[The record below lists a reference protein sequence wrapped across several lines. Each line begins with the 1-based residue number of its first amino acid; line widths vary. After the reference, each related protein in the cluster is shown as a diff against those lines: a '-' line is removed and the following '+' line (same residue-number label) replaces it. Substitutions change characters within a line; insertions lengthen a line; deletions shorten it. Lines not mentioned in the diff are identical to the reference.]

1 MSENKTIAGA
11 GGGGGKGG
19 GTGGAGGIT
28 VSKDNL
34 NSFQYA
40 RILELISEGEI
51 EGFPSAR
58 NYTKDTI
65 EYNNAALKDTYID
78 NTPVIRQDADIGA
91 LQDRDFNFKGVLNYL
106 RFGTQNQSWIV
117 GFRASETPVNV
128 NSIIV
133 RSSPVTRTVTD
144 TTVDAVRVTISVPQL
159 QFFNS
164 DGSVTGTQVN
174 IRVELSYDGGAF
186 SSDPA
191 YGGIPSGDSRM
202 QFKGRTADLYQRSFV
217 VDFKQAWTSSVDIRI
232 VRETKN
238 APDGD
243 PDNSTRVDKIYWSTY
258 SEIRYSKLRY
268 PNSALVGFV
277 LPAEQFGSIPSRSF
291 RIRGIKV
298 RIPSNARPALGPYG
312 RGALIFK
319 NEPWDGTFTQSTS
332 GGYTWGGTQWTSDP
346 AWILWDLLTSTR
358 YGFGDHIQASKLDK
372 WAFYEASQY
381 CSARN
386 TYLTDGRTG
395 TTDDY
400 DAITGKHGINDGTGV
415 FEARFSCSV
424 NIQTQEEAYKLIND
438 MCSTFRAMP
447 FWSTGTLVLSQD
459 RPTDFS
465 YCFSP
470 ANVINGD
477 FTYSGSSLKT
487 RHTVVQV
494 SYMDLDAR
502 DINYE
507 VVEDAEAIA
516 KYGVIKA
523 DISAFACTSRG
534 QARRIGEWMLYSEQN
549 ETNTI
554 SFQTSIDAGVVV
566 RPGDVVQVYDP
577 VISGERRGGRIKT
590 ATTTQILIDD
600 TTQTVIPSLTQNP
613 AIRVLLPDGTF
624 GSSRINNTSGN
635 IVFLETALPVTP
647 QTGAPFVITSDDV
660 RPTLWRVLS
669 VTEEDGALY
678 TITGLAYSQ
687 QKYDYVERQQEIPAR
702 DITNLNVP
710 PPSTSNIQAAEY
722 LYESNGQVIQK
733 IIVSWQPV
741 PQAFQYRLRYRVGSG
756 NWATAYPKAPEYEI
770 LDTEVGRYE
779 FEIVTENA
787 TRRGSNAAIGTFDA
801 IGKTAPPNTI
811 PDLFIAPID
820 DKNAELY
827 WPQATD
833 IDVKIGGQIR
843 IRHSPLADGTATW
856 GQSNDIVPAVSG
868 SSTRKIVP
876 LLEGT
881 YFIRAV
887 DSTGNEAAGT
897 ASVIVDL
904 PAPQDTL
911 LIQEYREED
920 NSPPFNGTTN
930 NMSYNEEELGLI
942 LASDTLVDD
951 MATDGNWDALGLI
964 DYIGGA
970 ASEGSYIFSETLDL
984 GSTYDIDL
992 RNILKTRAYEPGNLW
1007 DDRLGL
1013 IDDWDDIDGDD
1024 LGAANCQLYVR
1035 TTADNPSGTPTWGNW
1050 QPFVNNTT
1058 RGRGFQ
1064 FKLIAT
1070 SNNAAQNVVVEELGV
1085 ITQFQRRVESERNKT
1100 SGAGAYAITFPTAFY
1115 GTPSI
1120 GITAQDMGTGDYFT
1134 VSSISRTGFT
1144 VTFRNSGGSMVS
1156 KVFDYQAV
1164 GHGRQIT

>member
-1 MSENKTIAGA
+1 MTTDKTIAGA
-11 GGGGGKGG
+11 GGGGAVGKGG
-19 GTGGAGGIT
+19 GTGGAGGAS
-28 VSKDNL
+28 VPRDNL
-34 NSFQYA
+34 NSVQYA
-40 RILELISEGEI
+40 RILEVISEGEI
-51 EGFPSAR
+51 EGFPSAK
-58 NYTKDTI
+58 NYTKDTAD
-65 EYNNAALKDTYID
+65 YNNAALKDTFID
-78 NTPVIRQDADIGA
+78 NTPVIREDANISS
-91 LQDRDFNFKGVLNYL
+91 LQNSDFNFKGVLSYL
-106 RFGTQNQSWIV
+106 RFGTQNQTWIP
-117 GFRASETPVNV
+117 GFRANETPYNV
-128 NSIIV
+128 NSLITF
-133 RSSPVTRTVTD
+133 STPVTRTVTD
-144 TTVDAVRVTISVPQL
+144 TNVDAVRITVSLPQL
-159 QFFNS
+159 QFFKA
-164 DGSVTGTQVN
+164 DGSVVGTQVDLQ
-174 IRVELSYDGGAF
+174 VEVSYDGGAF

-191 YGGIPSGDSRM
+191 NGGIPQTDSRM
-202 QFKGRTADLYQRSFV
+202 KFLGRTADLYQRSFV
-217 VDFKQAWTSSVDIRI
+217 VDFKQPWTSSVAIR
-232 VRETKN
+232 VLRKTED
-238 APDGD
+238 APTGV
-243 PDNSTRVDKIYWSTY
+243 NFTQIDKIYWASY
-258 SEIRYSKLRY
+258 SEIVYSKLRY

-298 RIPSNARPALGPYG
+298 QIPSNARPALGPYG

-346 AWILWDLLTSTR
+346 AWILWDLLTSKR

-386 TYLTDGRTG
+386 TYLIDGRSG

-400 DAITGKHGINDGTGV
+400 DAQTGRHGLDDGTGIY
-415 FEARFSCSV
+415 EPRFSCSV

-447 FWSTGTLVLSQD
+447 FWSTGSLALSQD

-487 RHTVVQV
+487 RHTVAQV

-502 DINYE
+502 DVNYE

-534 QARRIGEWMLYSEQN
+534 QARRIGEWLLYSEQN

-554 SFQTSIDAGVVV
+554 SFQTSADAGIMV

-577 VISGERRGGRIKT
+577 TISGERRGGRIKT

-600 TTQTVIPSLTQNP
+600 TTQTVIPNLTQNP
-613 AIRVLLPDGTF
+613 VIRVLLPDGTF
-624 GSSRINNTSGN
+624 GSSRISSSSGN
-635 IVFLETALPVTP
+635 LILLETALVATP
-647 QTGAPFVITSDDV
+647 QPGAPFVISSDDV

-669 VTEEDGALY
+669 VSEEDGALY
-678 TITGLAYSQ
+678 TITGLAYSA
-687 QKYDYVERQQEIPAR
+687 QKYDYIERHQEIPVR

-710 PPSTSNIQAAEY
+710 PPATSNIQAAEY
-722 LYESNGQVIQK
+722 LYESNGQVVQK

-741 PQAFQYRLRYRVGSG
+741 PQAYQYRFRYRVTNG
-756 NWATAYPKAPEYEI
+756 NWTTAYPKAPEYEI
-770 LDTEVGRYE
+770 LGTDVGRYE
-779 FEIVTENA
+779 FEVTTENSA
-787 TRRGSNAAIGTFDA
+787 RRGSNAATATFDA
-801 IGKTAPPNTI
+801 VGKTAPPATI

-843 IRHSPLADGTATW
+843 IRHSPIADGTATW
-856 GQSNDIVPAVSG
+856 GQANDIVPAVAG

-887 DSTGNEAAGT
+887 DSTGNESAGVAT
-897 ASVIVDL
+897 VIVDL
-904 PAPQDTL
+904 PAPQDTF

-951 MATDGNWDALGLI
+951 MATDGNWDGLGLI

-970 ASEGSYIFSETLDL
+970 ASEGSYQFAETLDL
-984 GSTYDIDL
+984 GAIYDIDL

-1007 DDRLGL
+1007 DDRLEN
-1013 IDDWDDIDGDD
+1013 IDLWDDIDGDD

-1035 TTADNPSGTPTWGNW
+1035 TTNDNPSGTPTWNTW

-1064 FKLIAT
+1064 FKVIAT
-1070 SNNAAQNVVVEELGV
+1070 SNNPAQNVVIEELGV
-1085 ITQFQRRVESERNKT
+1085 ITQFQRRIESERNKT
-1100 SGAGAYAITFPTAFY
+1100 SGASSYAVTFPTAFY
-1115 GTPSI
+1115 GTPSV
-1120 GITAQDMGTGDYFT
+1120 GITAQDMSTGDYFT
-1134 VSSISRTGFT
+1134 VSSVSRTGFT